1 STTPLPGTL
10 SDSANTNQ
18 LSGWNEPLGVYSA
31 FVGTNL
37 TPVYDTVTM
46 TNQSLHRSLQ
56 CAVHHQT
63 RWGAVLLGFA
73 TFGLLW
79 MVFIPSR
86 RVYVPNGLDIPALA
100 DGLLLAPGAHW
111 EDWFTVGYSHF
122 WDSYPEWPRGMT
134 GFTRPAFQFVIY
146 LVHFALGRDWAS

>member
-1 STTPLPGTL
+1 MQHLRLTGWGGQT
-10 SDSANTNQ
+10 SADFSYTDAACAMAM
-18 LSGWNEPLGVYSA
+18 SGLGVCSA
-31 FVGTNL
+31 VVGTNL

-46 TNQSLHRSLQ
+46 TDQSLHRSAQ

-79 MVFIPSR
+79 MVYIPCR
-86 RVYVPNGLDIPALA
+86 RVYLPNGLDIPALA

-122 WDSYPEWPRGMT
+122 WDSYPEWPEGMT
-134 GFTRPAFQFVIY
+134 GFTRPA
-146 LVHFALGRDWAS
+146 